1 MLFEEGGIYN
11 VFNQGNNRRKVFFK
25 RENYLFFLKKIR
37 QFVLPYADI
46 LAWCLMPNHFHLMI
60 YLSGDEGSG
69 GPNGEENDC
78 ATGEEND
85 SRGATGSRT
94 PTDLNHSIG
103 ILLASYTR
111 AINIQEKSS
120 GSLFRKG
127 TKAVCLNEVDGVS
140 PSWQAVEGA
149 FRMNVNVPEWQY
161 PQICFDYIHNNPVSA
176 GLVGEPEDWEFSS
189 FRDYCGMRG
198 GTLVNKERAREI
210 GLNWNM

>member
-60 YLSGDEGSG
+60 YYGASQ
-69 GPNGEENDC
+69 
-78 ATGEEND
+78 
-85 SRGATGSRT
+85 GATSSRT
-94 PTDLNHSIG
+94 LTFPAPTFNHSLG
-103 ILLASYTR
+103 IMLASYTR
-111 AINIQEKSS
+111 AINLQEKFS

-127 TKAVCLNEVDGVS
+127 TKAVCLNEVNGVS
-140 PSWQAVEGA
+140 PSWQAVQGA
-149 FRMNVNVPEWQY
+149 FQMNVNVLEDQY

-176 GLVGEPEDWEFSS
+176 GLVKSPGDWEFSS
-189 FRDYCGMRG
+189 FPDYCGMRI
-198 GTLVNKERAREI
+198 GTMINKERAREI
-210 GLNWNM
+210 GLNWNI